1 MQNVPDPSLQ
11 FVWFYAALAFHTNK
25 FAVQRETSR
34 RASTAKVF
42 FVARNFAGSGKR
54 SRRISCAI
62 QQFRS
67 LPGFGIITFCDDAGT
82 SFACDLPTYR
92 GSTIYVK
99 NLKDLAVA
107 WLFVA
112 DLAIQSAREQ
122 GDYEKAMSYVNAFFR
137 SCIPLQLINWV
148 TSQSEMGTNISKP
161 NVSTPIALLKWL
173 LLVEDQGLV
182 VFDGDTA
189 KLRAKAKVCTSRTEY
204 VFPVVRHFH
213 NDLDSNLL
221 GNSIYGATEEDK
233 FGGDIE
239 MVDSMDTMILAADNR
254 MSSNTADG
262 TRKREEMLEDETK
275 SQVKFMRCQFHGNSM
290 RENSLVFGQE

>member
-1 MQNVPDPSLQ
+1 MGREID
-11 FVWFYAALAFHTNK
+11 FLAGIVMCEVLLLKMCLEFEPGIRKAEQENK
-25 FAVQRETSR
+25 LCNS
-34 RASTAKVF
+34 
-42 FVARNFAGSGKR
+42 
-54 SRRISCAI
+54 AI
-62 QQFRS
+62 Q
-67 LPGFGIITFCDDAGT
+67 IITGFRNYYFLHT
-82 SFACDLPTYR
+82 LFRMMLEPVLPVISLLVNR

>member
-1 MQNVPDPSLQ
+1 MGREID
-11 FVWFYAALAFHTNK
+11 FLAGIVMCEVLLLKMCLEFEPGIRKAEQENK
-25 FAVQRETSR
+25 LCNS
-34 RASTAKVF
+34 
-42 FVARNFAGSGKR
+42 
-54 SRRISCAI
+54 AI
-62 QQFRS
+62 Q
-67 LPGFGIITFCDDAGT
+67 IITGFRNYYFLHT
-82 SFACDLPTYR
+82 LFRMMLEPVLPVISLLVNR

-122 GDYEKAMSYVNAFFR
+122 E
-137 SCIPLQLINWV
+137 
-148 TSQSEMGTNISKP
+148 
-161 NVSTPIALLKWL
+161 WL